1 MPEAAHPPSSD
12 AKEGTQSQVVAF
24 PRSPEAE
31 RPSHNLPLELSSFV
45 GREQQIA
52 EVKRLLGDNRL
63 LTLTGP
69 GGCGKTRL
77 ALPQGR
83 RRPPGSRL
91 LGCAESRRVPTRRSF
106 PAGTPSR
113 KKGNV
118 HYCSAGLLH
127 KSPVRDDSAL
137 ALNLR

>member
-31 RPSHNLPLELSSFV
+31 HPSHNLPLELSSFV
-45 GREQQIA
+45 GRERQIA
-52 EVKRLLGDNRL
+52 EVKRLLLGGNRL

-77 ALPQGR
+77 ALAVAFEVMEGFEGACGLWSWLRFLTLIWYR
-83 RRPPGSRL
+83 RRWPRL
-91 LGCAESRRVPTRRSF
+91 
-106 PAGTPSR
+106 
-113 KKGNV
+113 
-118 HYCSAGLLH
+118 
-127 KSPVRDDSAL
+127 
-137 ALNLR
+137 